1 MMQGRCEEARAA
13 LEAEPI
19 RWVRLT
25 GRTLL
30 LARTGQ
36 QQAARG
42 ELTAFKRSSA
52 ITPLI
57 SMLKSR
63 LSLATR
69 TAAMR
74 WLENARRV
82 HDPGLTGQAFSDPLL
97 DPLRGDPRFEK
108 LLRDLGFERKT

>member
-42 ELTAFKRSSA
+42 ELTAFQKEFGDNATYQYAQIEAQLGDKDGSHAVAGKCTPGTRSWFDRA
-52 ITPLI
+52 GI
-57 SMLKSR
+57 
-63 LSLATR
+63 
-69 TAAMR
+69 
-74 WLENARRV
+74 
-82 HDPGLTGQAFSDPLL
+82 Q
-97 DPLRGDPRFEK
+97 
-108 LLRDLGFERKT
+108 

>member
-1 MMQGRCEEARAA
+1 
-13 LEAEPI
+13 
-19 RWVRLT
+19 LT

-42 ELTAFKRSSA
+42 ELTAFQKEFGDNASYQYA
-52 ITPLI
+52 QIEAQLGD
-57 SMLKSR
+57 KD
-63 LSLATR
+63 
-69 TAAMR
+69 AAMR
-74 WLENARRV
+74 WLEIARRV